1 MEPLFEVG
9 EVFVCLFEK
18 QHPYEAKIIGMREE
32 RGVDHYVIH
41 YIGWHKRHN
50 EIIPFGEEEGKMF
63 KGNLK
68 QFAEEH
74 PEIEIPADAHKGAK
88 RGRAPN
94 PKILEGETSVEK
106 KDEGGEEEE
115 VEKKKDEEEV
125 EERVEDGREEVVG
138 PVENVVEEE
147 KVEKK
152 KNEEIEEQVV
162 DTVKD
167 VGGPEE
173 EVEVVEQVEKKPE
186 KKAEKPKSKKKG
198 KTNVVVN
205 DQPPPVFPKN
215 PVCLDALEPPLSN
228 TLRDILVEDLDY
240 VNKYFV
246 TRLPVGVSVEDIMV
260 EYKKHLQATKKR
272 QLKQLRNPDIEK
284 KKKEIIAETDKLLA
298 TANGI
303 VPIFNAALGCHLL
316 YTTER
321 QQYNK
326 VRKADAIK
334 NKFTFKDITE
344 LGKYDFRPSEQY
356 GMVHLLRMLTKLPEL
371 LQLSDWNDH
380 MRIAIG
386 LKDFV
391 KFLHKNASKFFT
403 GANEYT
409 TLTAEYF
416 RQPQTV
422 GD

>member
-18 QHPYEAKIIGMREE
+18 QHPYEAKMIGMREE

-94 PKILEGETSVEK
+94 PKNLEGETSIEK

-115 VEKKKDEEEV
+115 VEKKNDEEEV
-125 EERVEDGREEVVG
+125 EDRVEDGVEEVVG

-152 KNEEIEEQVV
+152 KDEEVEERVV

-186 KKAEKPKSKKKG
+186 KKAEKLKSKKKE
-198 KTNVVVN
+198 KANVVVN
-205 DQPPPVFPKN
+205 DQPPSVFPKS

-303 VPIFNAALGCHLL
+303 VPIFNAALGLL
-316 YTTER
+316 KTGIVYSKGCEETE
-321 QQYNK
+321 K
-326 VRKADAIK
+326 SCIAIIS
-334 NKFTFKDITE
+334 NGGCLMD
-344 LGKYDFRPSEQY
+344 LD
-356 GMVHLLRMLTKLPEL
+356 LPEWKP
-371 LQLSDWNDH
+371 Q
-380 MRIAIG
+380 I
-386 LKDFV
+386 K
-391 KFLHKNASKFFT
+391 LHRFPKTRWHEEKNEIKRTDVVTSRGSTRNTPHYQPGGMGKNILNFS
-403 GANEYT
+403 
-409 TLTAEYF
+409 EYF
-416 RQPQTV
+416 
-422 GD
+422 